1 MSTTEIKIETNQILG
16 DFKSHLDI
24 DNNNRILFSG
34 PFGTGKS
41 TFLNDFTAFFEDEY
55 YVVKIYPVHYSVA
68 SNEDVFELIKYDIL
82 FHLFNEKEEI
92 LKLKKEDFS
101 KFLKAQMFVLN
112 VMKFKPLLYSILE
125 LSGKIG
131 TPVVNFIKE
140 LNQVYDDF
148 KDYDKETKIDEK
160 QLIKDYL
167 QSIENSPGNIKE
179 YDSNSQLISELLE
192 RVKSKN
198 EKLKSVLIIDDL
210 DRLDPEH
217 IFRLFNVFS
226 AHHSEINNYTPESEK
241 NNHKFGF
248 DKVIFVCDVENIR
261 KIFHHRYGSEVDFS
275 GYIDKFYS
283 LTPYD
288 FDSRKYVK
296 ESISLLLK
304 KVAISEKLN
313 YYNFETNKRF
323 FDSLKAVVLSLI
335 DAKLLNLRMLT
346 QYPVFSIPELTF
358 KAGKSRTIYYRQ
370 SPILVLFYFL
380 RNFYTSFDIL
390 HQNLIYLNEKF
401 SKENFKSKTYD
412 YYDNEE
418 DINDLISFC
427 LHFILPS
434 ETAFDFYDENSKKFE
449 SEDLNCVICY
459 SEYRNYDFE
468 IYFKNFQKAIM
479 KNDTEEES
487 DEKLKVLNPYNV
499 LLIAFENCKKKG
511 LLV

>member
-1 MSTTEIKIETNQILG
+1 MATTEIKIETNQILG

-24 DNNNRILFSG
+24 DDNNRILFSG

-41 TFLNDFTAFFEDEY
+41 TFLKEFIDINKTDY
-55 YVVKIYPVHYSVA
+55 YAVKIYPVHYSVA

-112 VMKFKPLLYSILE
+112 GMKFKPLLYSILE

-131 TPVVNFIKE
+131 TPVINFIKE
-140 LNQVYDDF
+140 LNNVYDDF
-148 KDYDKETKIDEK
+148 KDYDKKTKIDEN

-167 QSIENSPGNIKE
+167 QSIENIPGNIKE
-179 YDSNSQLISELLE
+179 FDSNSQLISELLE
-192 RVKSKN
+192 RVKSKEV
-198 EKLKSVLIIDDL
+198 EKPLKKVLIIDDL

-226 AHHSEINNYTPESEK
+226 AHHDEVTNTN
-241 NNHKFGF
+241 KFGF

-261 KIFHHRYGSEVDFS
+261 KIFNNRYGSDVDFS

-335 DAKLLNLRMLT
+335 DAKLLNLRMLI

-412 YYDNEE
+412 YYNNEE

-434 ETAFDFYDENSKKFE
+434 ETAFDFYDENSKKFQ

-468 IYFKNFQKAIM
+468 IYFKNFQKAIL
-479 KNDTEEES
+479 KNDKNGES
-487 DEKLKVLNPYNV
+487 EEKLKILNPYNV
-499 LLIAFENCKKKG
+499 LLIAFENCKKQG